1 MPIAEALVK
10 YLDNKIKDLKECYV
24 YDTYF
29 RKFKRSYLS
38 GFTDGLEKVWGCC
51 YRGAYYSWSLLWKKI
66 LDIQNLQQVIHHKK
80 DMS

>member
-24 YDTYF
+24 YDTDF

-38 GFTDGLEKVWGCC
+38 GFTDGLEKV
-51 YRGAYYSWSLLWKKI
+51 
-66 LDIQNLQQVIHHKK
+66 
-80 DMS
+80 